1 MTVTSGAGGSAAAAG
16 GGSASSKS
24 SCGRQARMQ
33 TGQVARSWTEHVSM
47 RPAMLARQVMLLQ
60 GITVLHAC

>member
-1 MTVTSGAGGSAAAAG
+1 
-16 GGSASSKS
+16 
-24 SCGRQARMQ
+24 MQ